1 MAKNKGGKPPK
12 SRPASTSA
20 LSQPLH
26 AEAASA
32 PITAFSDDASLFAHL
47 APAVDRTRLRVFA
60 HGALLADYLLPEA
73 LTCAAMTWVP
83 LGAADSANAAPKKR
97 RGASRTERSG
107 AVSAAVP
114 HVALGVSDGTV
125 LLYSP
130 NTARVSRVLVASTPD
145 SAHAAVSALAFCDS
159 EQRLYGVTASGWVH
173 GWDLER
179 AEGERV
185 PPAIHF
191 LPDSKTPAALVQA
204 AGRGRL
210 LTAHHAITLYAMDGD
225 EASPI
230 TRYSGHATP
239 VTHLAC
245 VGDGFVSAAAEDR
258 HVYFWPADDAVPRAM
273 LTLDAPVRRLLP
285 WEDVHGALVL
295 IITERGTARVYRV
308 PSEAPA
314 KGLATMAAAADVQG
328 AGDELVDAARTPDGD
343 RLRLARIV
351 KGVKVVLDDAL
362 LYVDGVLSSS
372 ITLGAPP
379 KPTETAAN
387 AMAQR
392 YRDPASAA
400 GARAEVPAAAVAAA
414 GLSETGMLPGDD
426 ATLDTMDAD
435 VDEPTLAQRLKA
447 LKVQRGELGDDDGDM
462 AAFGSTAGAVPAPV
476 GGASLASTLTQAL
489 HSGDHTL
496 LTSCLVHSDPALI
509 RATVRRLSGPL
520 AVRLLEAC
528 VDRLNRGGV
537 KSKGALGSGRARG
550 IVEWIQQTLTCHTAY
565 LLSLPNLVARLAALH
580 HSLAARLASHER
592 LLALKGRMELVMSQ
606 IDLHM
611 AYTADEAPVQVQG
624 QRMGRRSTAA
634 EAERRGDAE
643 EARVQGDT
651 WVEPEDDV
659 EDIGFASGDAEDDA
673 DDDVEDVEEDDLD
686 ADLDEDE
693 EAVDEALSEV
703 DDEGELDD
711 DDSDVS
717 VDDDEDMDEES

>member
-1 MAKNKGGKPPK
+1 ML
-12 SRPASTSA
+12 
-20 LSQPLH
+20 LSQEQH
-26 AEAASA
+26 
-32 PITAFSDDASLFAHL
+32 
-47 APAVDRTRLRVFA
+47 VFA
-60 HGALLADYLLPEA
+60 ATG
-73 LTCAAMTWVP
+73 
-83 LGAADSANAAPKKR
+83 SA
-97 RGASRTERSG
+97 S
-107 AVSAAVP
+107 
-114 HVALGVSDGTV
+114 
-125 LLYSP
+125 
-130 NTARVSRVLVASTPD
+130 
-145 SAHAAVSALAFCDS
+145 
-159 EQRLYGVTASGWVH
+159 
-173 GWDLER
+173 
-179 AEGERV
+179 
-185 PPAIHF
+185 
-191 LPDSKTPAALVQA
+191 
-204 AGRGRL
+204 
-210 LTAHHAITLYAMDGD
+210 
-225 EASPI
+225 
-230 TRYSGHATP
+230 
-239 VTHLAC
+239 
-245 VGDGFVSAAAEDR
+245 
-258 HVYFWPADDAVPRAM
+258 
-273 LTLDAPVRRLLP
+273 
-285 WEDVHGALVL
+285 
-295 IITERGTARVYRV
+295 
-308 PSEAPA
+308 
-314 KGLATMAAAADVQG
+314 
-328 AGDELVDAARTPDGD
+328 
-343 RLRLARIV
+343 
-351 KGVKVVLDDAL
+351 
-362 LYVDGVLSSS
+362 
-372 ITLGAPP
+372 
-379 KPTETAAN
+379 
-387 AMAQR
+387 
-392 YRDPASAA
+392 
-400 GARAEVPAAAVAAA
+400 
-414 GLSETGMLPGDD
+414 
-426 ATLDTMDAD
+426 
-435 VDEPTLAQRLKA
+435 
-447 LKVQRGELGDDDGDM
+447 
-462 AAFGSTAGAVPAPV
+462 V